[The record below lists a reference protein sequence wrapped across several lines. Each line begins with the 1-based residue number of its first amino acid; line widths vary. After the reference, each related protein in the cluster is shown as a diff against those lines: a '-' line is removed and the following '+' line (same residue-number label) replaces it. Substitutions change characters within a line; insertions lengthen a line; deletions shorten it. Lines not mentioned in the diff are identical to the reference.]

1 VSDVTERPLV
11 TYILLSFNHAQYV
24 EEAIVSILNQ
34 DYDPIELIVI
44 DDGSSDGSVD
54 ILRAMQQQ
62 HGFELVTQS
71 NSGVAAALN
80 RGFSL
85 ARGQYIVPHASD
97 DVSHPGR
104 TKEQVTLLQADS
116 NIGFTVGGIRKIS
129 PEGKLLDGWSKSKR
143 SVFTF
148 DDFVTGRG
156 RAIAV
161 SSMYRAEAI
170 QKMGLLDE
178 DQSNEDVQLFWR
190 VTDLGYVCLVDH
202 SVHAV
207 DYRIIPGSLGRGNMI
222 LHRESFLEFLEQY
235 RDRPWYRRA
244 IRNGKSELFG
254 TLCEER
260 KLDALCFFARNISS
274 MDFKISVRGFVKLLL
289 PREIVNRIRERF

>member
-1 VSDVTERPLV
+1 MSDVTERPLV
-11 TYILLSFNHAQYV
+11 TYVLLSYNHAQYV
-24 EEAIVSILNQ
+24 EETITSIVNQ
-34 DYDPIELIVI
+34 DYDPIEIIVI

-62 HGFELVTQS
+62 LGFELVTQS
-71 NSGVAAALN
+71 NSGVVAALN

-97 DVSHPGR
+97 DVSHPDR
-104 TKEQVTLLQADS
+104 TKEQVALLQADS

-129 PEGKLLDGWSKSKR
+129 PEGKLLQGWSKSKR

-148 DDFVTGRG
+148 DDFVAGRAK
-156 RAIAV
+156 AIAV

-178 DQSNEDVQLFWR
+178 DLSNEDVQLYWR

-207 DYRIIPGSLGRGNMI
+207 DYRVIPGSLGSGNMM
-222 LHRESFLEFLEQY
+222 LHRESFLKFLEQY

-244 IRNGKSELFG
+244 ICRGNAELFG

-260 KLDALCFFARNISS
+260 KRDALGFFARNVKSI
-274 MDFKISVRGFVKLLL
+274 DFKISVRGFLKLLL
-289 PREIVNRIRERF
+289 PREIVTRIKERF

>member
-1 VSDVTERPLV
+1 MSDVIERPLV
-11 TYILLSFNHAQYV
+11 TYIVLSFNHAQYV
-24 EEAIVSILNQ
+24 EEAIVSIVNQ
-34 DYDPIELIVI
+34 DYEPIELIVI

-54 ILRAMQQQ
+54 ILRALQQQ
-62 HGFELVTQS
+62 HGFEFVTQS
-71 NSGVAAALN
+71 NSGVVAALN

-104 TKEQVTLLQADS
+104 TKEQVALLQADS
-116 NIGFTVGGIRKIS
+116 NIGFTVGGIRRIS
-129 PEGKLLDGWSKSKR
+129 PEGKLLNDWSKPKR

-148 DDFVTGRG
+148 DDFVAG
-156 RAIAV
+156 RARALAV

-170 QKMGLLDE
+170 QKVGLLYE
-178 DQSNEDVQLFWR
+178 DHSNEDVQLFWR

-207 DYRIIPGSLGRGNMI
+207 DYRIIPGSLGRGNMV
-222 LHRESFLEFLEQY
+222 LHRECFLEFLEQY
-235 RDRPWYRRA
+235 RDRPWYRKA
-244 IRNGKSELFG
+244 IRKGKAELFG

-260 KLDALCFFARNISS
+260 KLDALSFYARNISS
-274 MDFKISVRGFVKLLL
+274 IDFKVSIRGFVKLLL
-289 PREIVNRIRERF
+289 PRELVSRIRDRF

>member
-1 VSDVTERPLV
+1 MSDVTERPLV
-11 TYILLSFNHAQYV
+11 TYIVLSYNHAQYV
-24 EEAIVSILNQ
+24 EDAIVSILEQ

-54 ILRAMQQQ
+54 ILRAMQQE

-85 ARGQYIVPHASD
+85 ARGQYVVPHASD

-104 TKEQVTLLQADS
+104 TKEQVALLQADS
-116 NIGFTVGGIRKIS
+116 NVGFMVGGIRKIS
-129 PEGKLLDGWSKSKR
+129 PEGKLIDDWSKSKR
-143 SVFTF
+143 SVFKF
-148 DDFVTGRG
+148 DDFVAGRAK
-156 RAIAV
+156 AIAV
-161 SSMYRAEAI
+161 SSMYRTEAI
-170 QKMGLLDE
+170 RKIGPLDE

-202 SVHAV
+202 SVHAS
-207 DYRIIPGSLGRGNMI
+207 DYRVIPGSLGRGNMI
-222 LHRESFLEFLEQY
+222 LHRESFLSFLEQY
-235 RDRPWYRRA
+235 RDRPWYGRA
-244 IRNGKSELFG
+244 IRRAKAELFG

-260 KLDALCFFARNISS
+260 KIDALRYFARNVSS
-274 MDFKISVRGFVKLLL
+274 IEFRTSVRGFVKLLL
-289 PREIVNRIRERF
+289 PRKMVTRIRERF